1 MDKFVMRFLNKAL
14 ALALV
19 AAIPAPALAA
29 AAEPP
34 CLSAQE
40 FTAVS
45 TFALP
50 GVIRGAAQ
58 RCMAVLPGDAF
69 LRSQSEALAKR
80 YSVGRDRAWP
90 QAKAA
95 FFKLGGNIDP
105 QASSMLKAMPDES
118 LKPFVESAVTSMVG
132 QQLPTERCSA
142 VDRLVM
148 LLSPLPAESTA
159 EVIGLAAGLGARTG
173 QARLGKFAICKA

>member
-1 MDKFVMRFLNKAL
+1 MRPIINRVL
-14 ALALV
+14 APVLAATLPVPAV
-19 AAIPAPALAA
+19 AAAT
-29 AAEPP
+29 EPP
-34 CLSAQE
+34 CLTAQE

-58 RCMAVLPGDAF
+58 RCSAVLPKTAF
-69 LRSQSEALAKR
+69 LSSQSESLAKR
-80 YSVGRDRAWP
+80 YTAGRDRSWP

-95 FFKLGGNIDP
+95 FFKIGGGMDP
-105 QASSMLKAMPDES
+105 QAAGLLKAMPDEN
-118 LKPFVESAVTSMVG
+118 LKPFVEGAVTTMVG
-132 QQLPTERCSA
+132 QQLPTDRCSA

-173 QARLGKFAICKA
+173 QARVGKFALCRA

>member
-1 MDKFVMRFLNKAL
+1 MPVLNRT
-14 ALALV
+14 LALV
-19 AAIPAPALAA
+19 MAAALPVPAMAA

-34 CLSAQE
+34 CLTAQE

-58 RCMAVLPGDAF
+58 RCSAVLPKDAF
-69 LRSQSEALAKR
+69 LSSRSESLAKR
-80 YSVGRDRAWP
+80 YSAGRDRSWP

-95 FFKLGGNIDP
+95 FIKIGGGTDP
-105 QASSMLKAMPDES
+105 QAANLLKAMPDES
-118 LKPFVESAVTSMVG
+118 LKPFVEGAVTSMVG
-132 QQLPTERCSA
+132 QQLPADRCSA

-173 QARLGKFAICKA
+173 QARVGKLALCKA

>member
-1 MDKFVMRFLNKAL
+1 MPAINRTLAVILAMAL
-14 ALALV
+14 
-19 AAIPAPALAA
+19 PAPALAA

-34 CLSAQE
+34 CLTAEE

-58 RCMAVLPGDAF
+58 RCAPVLPNDAF
-69 LRSQSEALAKR
+69 LRNQSETLAKR
-80 YSVGRDRAWP
+80 YSAGRDRSWP

-95 FFKLGGNIDP
+95 FFKLGGGMDP
-105 QASSMLKAMPDES
+105 QAVGLLKAMPDEN
-118 LKPFVESAVTSMVG
+118 LKPFVEGAVTSMVG

-148 LLSPLPAESTA
+148 LLSPLPPESTA
-159 EVIGLAAGLGARTG
+159 EVIGLAAGLGAKTG
-173 QARLGKFAICKA
+173 QARFGKLAVCKA

>member
-1 MDKFVMRFLNKAL
+1 MPAVLARVLGL
-14 ALALV
+14 ALTAAL
-19 AAIPAPALAA
+19 PAPALAA

-34 CLSAQE
+34 CLTAQE

-58 RCMAVLPGDAF
+58 RCTPVLPSDAF
-69 LRSQSEALAKR
+69 LRSQSESLAKR
-80 YSVGRDRAWP
+80 YAVGRDRAWP

-95 FFKLGGNIDP
+95 FFKLGGGMDP
-105 QASSMLKAMPDES
+105 QAASMLKSMPDEN
-118 LKPFVESAVTSMVG
+118 LKPFVEGAVTVMVG

>member
-1 MDKFVMRFLNKAL
+1 MPVLNRT
-14 ALALV
+14 LALV
-19 AAIPAPALAA
+19 MAAALPVPAMAA

-34 CLSAQE
+34 CLTAQE

-58 RCMAVLPGDAF
+58 RCAPVLPSDAF
-69 LRSQSEALAKR
+69 LRTQSEPLAKR
-80 YSVGRDRAWP
+80 YAAGRDRAWP

-95 FFKLGGNIDP
+95 FLKLGGGMDP
-105 QASSMLKAMPDES
+105 QAASLFKTMPDES
-118 LKPFVESAVTSMVG
+118 LKPFVEGAVSAMVG

-159 EVIGLAAGLGARTG
+159 EVIGLAAGLGAQSSR
-173 QARLGKFAICKA
+173 ARLGKLTICKA

>member
-1 MDKFVMRFLNKAL
+1 MRVLK
-14 ALALV
+14 
-19 AAIPAPALAA
+19 PALAA
-29 AAEPP
+29 LAAAALPVPAVAQAAEPP
-34 CLSAQE
+34 CLTAQE

-50 GVIRGAAQ
+50 GVIRGAAK
-58 RCMAVLPGDAF
+58 RCTLVLPGNAF
-69 LRSQSEALAKR
+69 LRSQSENLAQR
-80 YSVGRDRAWP
+80 YSVGRDRSWP

-95 FFKLGGNIDP
+95 FFKIGGGMDP
-105 QASSMLKAMPDES
+105 QAANLLKAMPDEN
-118 LKPFVESAVTSMVG
+118 LKPFVEGAVTTMVG
-132 QQLPTERCSA
+132 QQLPTDRCSA

-159 EVIGLAAGLGARTG
+159 EVIGLAAGLGARSG

>member
-1 MDKFVMRFLNKAL
+1 MPAVLNRTL
-14 ALALV
+14 AAILV
-19 AAIPAPALAA
+19 AALPAPANAA
-29 AAEPP
+29 AVEPQ
-34 CLSAQE
+34 CLTAQE

-50 GVIRGAAQ
+50 GVIRGAAL
-58 RCMAVLPGDAF
+58 RCSAVLPKDAF

-80 YSVGRDRAWP
+80 YSAGRDLSWP

-95 FFKLGGNIDP
+95 FIKIGGGADP
-105 QASSMLKAMPDES
+105 QAASLLSAMPDES
-118 LKPFVESAVTSMVG
+118 LKPFVEGAVSSMVG
-132 QQLPTERCSA
+132 QQLPADRCSA

-159 EVIGLAAGLGARTG
+159 EVISLAAGLGARTG
-173 QARLGKFAICKA
+173 QARVGKLSICKA

>member
-1 MDKFVMRFLNKAL
+1 MPAVFNRTIA
-14 ALALV
+14 AILV
-19 AAIPAPALAA
+19 AALPAPAMAA
-29 AAEPP
+29 AAEAP
-34 CLSAQE
+34 CLTAQE

-58 RCMAVLPGDAF
+58 RCSAVLPKDAF
-69 LRSQSEALAKR
+69 LSSQSESLANR
-80 YSVGRDRAWP
+80 YTAGRDRSWP

-95 FFKLGGNIDP
+95 FLKMGGGADP
-105 QASSMLKAMPDES
+105 QAANFLKAMPDES
-118 LKPFVESAVTSMVG
+118 LKPFVEGAVTAMVG
-132 QQLPTERCSA
+132 QQLPTDRCTA

-159 EVIGLAAGLGARTG
+159 ELISLAAGLGARSG
-173 QARLGKFAICKA
+173 QARLGKIALCKA

>member
-1 MDKFVMRFLNKAL
+1 MRVVKPAIAAL
-14 ALALV
+14 LAAAL
-19 AAIPAPALAA
+19 PAPALAQ

-34 CLSAQE
+34 CLTAQE

-58 RCMAVLPGDAF
+58 RCTPVLPSSAF
-69 LRSQSEALAKR
+69 LRSQSENLAQR
-80 YSVGRDRAWP
+80 YSAGRDRSWP

-95 FFKLGGNIDP
+95 FFKIGGGMDP
-105 QASSMLKAMPDES
+105 QAANLLKAMPDEN
-118 LKPFVESAVTSMVG
+118 LKPFVEGAVTTMVG
-132 QQLPTERCSA
+132 QQLPTDRCSA

-159 EVIGLAAGLGARTG
+159 EVIGLAAGLGARSG
-173 QARLGKFAICKA
+173 QARVGKFSICKA